1 MATTEQLLKEVLSE
15 LQTVLRP
22 EDHTE
27 AVEELSAGE
36 PGVAFEVVC
45 AQLHEYGLRIP
56 QAAYAKL
63 REIGE
68 SMNLPAKKWE
78 ILAPLVD

>member
-15 LQTVLRP
+15 LKAVLRP
-22 EDHTE
+22 EDHQE
-27 AVEELSAGE
+27 AAEELSAGE
-36 PGVAFEVVC
+36 PGVSFEVVC
-45 AQLHEYGLRIP
+45 AQLHEYSLRIP
-56 QAAYAKL
+56 QTAYTKL

-68 SMNLPAKKWE
+68 SMDLPAKKWE